1 MINLKKMN
9 IIKFYKVVDVTN
21 EYKNYSEEN
30 KRKYRSILSDDMIIS
45 EPLYKVVC
53 KVEHSGKFEI
63 VTRIWTKSE
72 FELIKKNKYYLA

>member
-1 MINLKKMN
+1 MINLEKMI

-63 VTRIWTKSE
+63 VIRIWTKSE

>member
-1 MINLKKMN
+1 MKFAINIGVIKMINLERMN
-9 IIKFYKVVDVTN
+9 IIKFYKVVDVTS

-53 KVEHSGKFEI
+53 KVEHSGKFIE
-63 VTRIWTKSE
+63 KE
-72 FELIKKNKYYLA
+72 

>member
-1 MINLKKMN
+1 MINLEKVN

-21 EYKNYSEEN
+21 EYKNYSAEN

-53 KVEHSGKFEI
+53 KVEHSGKFDI
-63 VTRIWTKSE
+63 VTRIWTRNE
-72 FELIKKNKYYLA
+72 YEIIKKINII

>member
-1 MINLKKMN
+1 MCLTFKLD
-9 IIKFYKVVDVTN
+9 YVTN
-21 EYKNYSEEN
+21 EYKNYSEVD
-30 KRKYRSILSDDMIIS
+30 KQKYRSVLADDMIIS

-72 FELIKKNKYYLA
+72 YELINKNKYYLA

>member
-1 MINLKKMN
+1 
-9 IIKFYKVVDVTN
+9 
-21 EYKNYSEEN
+21 
-30 KRKYRSILSDDMIIS
+30 MIIS

-72 FELIKKNKYYLA
+72 YELIKKNKYYLA